1 MIVQDRTQKLA
12 AYTLLKS
19 NLKPVEK
26 DEPKR
31 FKFEVIPKFSGDMKT
46 YIKECEKFLFS
57 R

>member
-1 MIVQDRTQKLA
+1 MIVPDRTQKLA

-19 NLKPVEK
+19 NLKPVVK
-26 DEPKR
+26 DKPKR